1 MVDQDKSHLHG
12 RHVSENP
19 LTPTASS
26 PPHLSQTPF
35 YSQVTYS
42 TEKKG
47 KKMEYEHIQ
56 KPTHIIFFFFSP
68 KLSTAHSFCCW
79 SCPRSQAVVH
89 FCDGQGIS
97 TIKPSVYSIWKGG
110 GEAKK
115 ETSLWFNENEASCLM
130 HICKWILPLCFLS
143 VRICLNSTIFSVNIK
158 K

>member
-26 PPHLSQTPF
+26 LPPHLSQTPF

-56 KPTHIIFFFFSP
+56 KPTHIIFIYFFP
-68 KLSTAHSFCCW
+68 KTVHRPLILLLKLSTQ
-79 SCPRSQAVVH
+79 P
-89 FCDGQGIS
+89 
-97 TIKPSVYSIWKGG
+97 GG
-110 GEAKK
+110 CAF
-115 ETSLWFNENEASCLM
+115 LWWTRDKYN
-130 HICKWILPLCFLS
+130 
-143 VRICLNSTIFSVNIK
+143 
-158 K
+158 